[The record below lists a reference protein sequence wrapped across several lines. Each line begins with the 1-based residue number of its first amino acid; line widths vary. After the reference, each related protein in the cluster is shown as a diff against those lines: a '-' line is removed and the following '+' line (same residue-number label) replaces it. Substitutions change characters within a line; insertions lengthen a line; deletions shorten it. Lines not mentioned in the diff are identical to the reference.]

1 MMPLLRAT
9 SLLLFFT
16 LVGFGLL
23 VGGDAGDARW
33 LALLGTGWLLLLV
46 AFWPSLPGSLPT
58 FNRTAIR
65 TAFLLATVFAILSVQ
80 LVRIQVVRSEA
91 TVTRRALDPVTGDAV
106 ANPRLIETDL
116 DVERGRVFDR
126 NGSVL
131 ADSVR
136 EGDVFRRVYP
146 EPESAYVVGYY
157 SPLLYGR
164 EGLEASY
171 DAELRGEEGT
181 NALVRW
187 RNDLLHQPQEGLD
200 LHLTLDA
207 TLQRTAHELLADRA
221 GAAVLV
227 DVETGAVLVL
237 ASNPHYDPNR
247 LATVSFAEGD
257 AARDYWQTLT
267 DDPTSPLL
275 LRATDASFTPGSTFK
290 VVSAAA
296 VIDAGFASPETE
308 YEDDGSFEIDGRVIP
323 ENENRPD
330 DSTVWTLREGLAWS
344 LNVVFAQVGLAL
356 GPTVLRDYGDRFG
369 FGEEIPFDLP
379 VVESQLASDDAFLNE
394 RPALA
399 ETAFGQGQLLASPLH
414 MAMVAQCVANGG
426 RMMQPYL
433 VDHLRNDDG
442 DVVRRSEPAVWREAI
457 SPEAAAQVEEM
468 MVGAVEQGV
477 ATGAAIEGLRVGGKT
492 GTAELG
498 EGQEPHAWFI
508 GFAGDPE
515 PRYAV
520 AVILE
525 HGGAGMAG
533 SLAIGRELLAA
544 AMAGAP

>member
-1 MMPLLRAT
+1 MMSVLRAT

-23 VGGDAGDARW
+23 VGGDSDDARW

-46 AFWPSLPGSLPT
+46 AFWPSLPASLPT

-65 TAFLLATVFAILSVQ
+65 TAFLLATVFAVLSVQ

-106 ANPRLIETDL
+106 TNPRVIESDL

-136 EGDVFRRVYP
+136 SGDVYRRVYP

-164 EGLEASY
+164 DGLEATY
-171 DAELRGEEGT
+171 DAELRGDEGT

-207 TLQRTAHELLADRA
+207 RLQRTAHELLADRP
-221 GAAVLV
+221 GAAVVV

-247 LATVSFAEGD
+247 LFTASPPERE
-257 AARDYWQTLT
+257 AAHGYWQTLT
-267 DDPTSPLL
+267 SDPASPLL

-296 VIDAGFASPETE
+296 VIDAGFASPETT
-308 YEDDGSFEIDGRVIP
+308 YEDDGSFEVDGRVIP

-330 DSTVWTLREGLAWS
+330 DSTIWTLREGMAWS
-344 LNVVFAQVGLAL
+344 LNIVFAQVGLAL
-356 GPTVLRDYGDRFG
+356 GPSVLRDYGDRFG
-369 FGEEIPFDLP
+369 FDEEIPFDLP
-379 VVESQLASDDAFLNE
+379 LVESQLASDDEFLDE

-426 RMMQPYL
+426 QMMRPFL
-433 VDHLRNDDG
+433 VDHLRNEEG
-442 DVVRRSEPAVWREAI
+442 DVVERTEPSVWREAI
-457 SPEAAAQVEEM
+457 SPDAAAQIEEM
-468 MVGAVEQGV
+468 MVGGIERGV
-477 ATGAAIEGLRVGGKT
+477 AAGAAIAGLRVGGKT

-508 GFAGDPE
+508 GFVGDPE

-520 AVILE
+520 AVFLE
-525 HGGAGMAG
+525 NGGAGMAG

-544 AMAGAP
+544 AMAGTP